1 MKKLLLFAGAALCLA
16 TGARA
21 SIIPVLDTVTQDG
34 SNFLFSYHATLS
46 GDQGLTTGS
55 TLVIQDFA
63 GYVPGS
69 ISAAGTGAS
78 GFILT
83 STPFVA
89 NFNTAAG
96 GVQDNAVFGDDPNVV
111 DLVFTYNGPDFH
123 TSGGPFT
130 DIEIMGLTAEST
142 FSGVGVDGFSSR
154 AIKNTGLG
162 TVGTVAFNNGA
173 VGVPVSAAVPEPAS
187 WALLILGFGGIGG
200 LARLQRGKR
209 LVGPATA

>member
-1 MKKLLLFAGAALCLA
+1 MKKLLLMAGAALCLA

-21 SIIPVLDTVTQDG
+21 SIIPVLDTVTTDG
-34 SNFLFSYHATLS
+34 SNFLYTYHATLS

-69 ISAAGTGAS
+69 ISVSGTGFS
-78 GFILT
+78 PFILT
-83 STPFVA
+83 STPLVA

-96 GVQDNAVFGDDPNVV
+96 GVQTNAVFSDDPNVT
-111 DLVFTYNGPDFH
+111 DLVFTYHGPDFH

-130 DIEIMGLTAEST
+130 DIQIMGLTAEST
-142 FSGVGVDGFSSR
+142 FGGVAVDGFSSR
-154 AIKNTGLG
+154 AIKNTGVG
-162 TVGTVAFNNGA
+162 TTGTVAFNNGA
-173 VGVPVSAAVPEPAS
+173 VEVPVAPGVPEPAS

-200 LARLQRGKR
+200 MVRMRRGKT
-209 LVGPATA
+209 LAAAA

>member
-1 MKKLLLFAGAALCLA
+1 LKKLLLMAGAVFCVSTAA
-16 TGARA
+16 HA

-46 GDQGLTTGS
+46 GDQGLTAGS

-69 ISAAGTGAS
+69 ISVSGTGVS
-78 GFILT
+78 PFILT
-83 STPFVA
+83 STPMVA

-96 GVQDNAVFGDDPNVV
+96 GVQNNAVFGDDPNIV

-142 FSGVGVDGFSSR
+142 FGGLAVDGFSSR

-173 VGVPVSAAVPEPAS
+173 VGVPAALVPEPAS
-187 WALLILGFGGIGG
+187 WALLIMGFGGVGAMMRQRRSAA
-200 LARLQRGKR
+200 LA
-209 LVGPATA
+209 A

>member
-1 MKKLLLFAGAALCLA
+1 MAGAALCVS
-16 TGARA
+16 GAAHA
-21 SIIPVLDTVTQDG
+21 SIIPVLDSVTQDG

-55 TLVIQDFA
+55 MLVIQDFG

-69 ISAAGTGAS
+69 ISVTGS
-78 GFILT
+78 GFSSFILT
-83 STPFVA
+83 STPMVA
-89 NFNTAAG
+89 NFDTNAG
-96 GVQDNAVFGDDPNVV
+96 GVQTNAVFNDDPNIT

-142 FSGVGVDGFSSR
+142 LGGVAVDGFSSR

-173 VGVPVSAAVPEPAS
+173 VGVPTALGVPEPAS

-200 LARLQRGKR
+200 MVRMQRRK
-209 LVGPATA
+209 PAAA

>member
-1 MKKLLLFAGAALCLA
+1 MKKLLVLAGAAVCLA

-21 SIIPVLDTVTQDG
+21 SIIPVLDTITKDG

-46 GDQGLTTGS
+46 GDQGLTSGS

-69 ISAAGTGAS
+69 ISATGTGFAS
-78 GFILT
+78 FILT
-83 STPFVA
+83 STPLVA
-89 NFNTAAG
+89 NFDTNAG
-96 GVQDNAVFGDDPNVV
+96 GVQTNAVYGDDPNIT

-130 DIEIMGLTAEST
+130 DIQIMGLSAEST
-142 FSGVGVDGFSSR
+142 FGGLGVDGFSSR

-162 TVGTVAFNNGA
+162 TTGTVAFNNGA
-173 VGVPVSAAVPEPAS
+173 VGVPVGPGVPEPAS

-200 LARLQRGKR
+200 MVRLQRRKASAE
-209 LVGPATA
+209 PAAA

>member
-1 MKKLLLFAGAALCLA
+1 MKKLLLMAGAALCLA

-21 SIIPVLDTVTQDG
+21 SIIPVLDSVTQDG
-34 SNFLFSYHATLS
+34 SNFLFTYHATLS
-46 GDQGLTTGS
+46 GDQGLTDGS
-55 TLVIQDFA
+55 MLVIQDFA
-63 GYVPGS
+63 GYVPKS
-69 ISAAGTGAS
+69 ASAAGTGFTP
-78 GFILT
+78 FISI
-83 STPFVA
+83 STPLEA

-96 GVQDNAVFGDDPNVV
+96 GVQTNAVYSDDPNVT
-111 DLVFTYNGPDFH
+111 DLVFTYHGPDFH

-142 FSGVGVDGFSSR
+142 FGGVAVDGFSSR

-200 LARLQRGKR
+200 LARMRRGR
-209 LVGPATA
+209 ALGAAA